1 MRSFTIVKINS
12 SDRRVKS
19 KSVGGRFQSADPASA
34 AKKAGS
40 SICRLNNI
48 NSSIK
53 FKVAIKETT
62 QGSANKVFVYSFSRV
77 RNPRTVL
84 RSGKEITYEFETK
97 VKSLKRKSNR
107 QDGLQKKNSDEYD
120 IYIDALGILDDDETV
135 PSPRKRPSPPL
146 SPSPRKRPPPPP
158 IKKPSPPPPRKKKPL
173 PPTPSPTPRKTE
185 LEKIPDKDLSD
196 EELVKSIEYLPG
208 KIDLSDK
215 DLSDEELL
223 ESIDKILKEKDGR
236 KSRKVS
242 KKKSRKSRKVSKKKS
257 RKSKKVSK
265 KKSRKSKKVS
275 KKKSRKSRK
284 SKKVF

>member
-62 QGSANKVFVYSFSRV
+62 QGSSNKVFVYSFSRV

-135 PSPRKRPSPPL
+135 PSPRKRSSPPL
-146 SPSPRKRPPPPP
+146 SPSPRKRPPPPIKRPPPPPIKKPSPPPSPRKRPPPPP
-158 IKKPSPPPPRKKKPL
+158 IKKPSPPPPSSAL
-173 PPTPSPTPRKTE
+173 PSPTPIKKTESEELLELIEDFESKYPE
-185 LEKIPDKDLSD
+185 LEKIPQQ
-196 EELVKSIEYLPG
+196 
-208 KIDLSDK
+208 DLSDK
-215 DLSDEELL
+215 VL
-223 ESIDKILKEKDGR
+223 ESIDKYLEEKDGR
-236 KSRKVS
+236 KSRKL
-242 KKKSRKSRKVSKKKS
+242 
-257 RKSKKVSK
+257 SKKVSK